1 MCPGVPVTDVSTPG
15 SRIIRTCAFTA
26 PYRKHT
32 LDNPLY
38 VKCFEDDLL
47 HVPPAS
53 VEAPLPPCVCCFS
66 SGSSST
72 KHHVGEWF
80 D

>member
-1 MCPGVPVTDVSTPG
+1 MPVTDINTSG
-15 SRIIRTCAFTA
+15 SCIIRTIAFTA
-26 PYRKHT
+26 PYRKYALNNST
-32 LDNPLY
+32 FVN
-38 VKCFEDDLL
+38 CFEDDPL

-53 VEAPLPPCVCCFS
+53 VETPLPSCVCCYS